1 MKLDQTRWTS
11 AHGWMPRAPGNLSD
25 ASLVLAFGS
34 RDVLKRAAALQ
45 TVRAAYPNACII
57 GSSTSGEILG
67 TEVTDESLVVT
78 AIRLET
84 SHSAAVRETINT
96 AEESFAVGERLAQSI
111 PHDDLIHTIVF
122 SDGSHVN
129 GSELVA
135 GIAAHLPPNVPLTG
149 GLAGDAD
156 RFEETYVI
164 WDGVAS
170 QHTIVLLGL
179 YGKNLRV
186 GFGSLGGWDTFGA
199 ERTITH
205 SHGNILYELD
215 GQSALALY
223 KTYLGAHAQGLPATA
238 FLFPLSVRTPDHP
251 RGVVRT
257 ILNVSE
263 ADQSMT
269 FAGDM
274 PEGGYA
280 RLMKANF
287 RQLIDGAEGAARTS
301 YKALGSVEPEFALL
315 ISCVGRK
322 IILKQRV
329 EDEVEAVREVLG
341 AHTPLTGFYS
351 YGEISP
357 LTPGVQCEL
366 HNQTM
371 TIIALREV
379 E

>member
-1 MKLDQTRWTS
+1 MKLEQTRWTG
-11 AHGWMPRAPGNLSD
+11 AHGWTPHTPGTLRD

-34 RDVLKRAAALQ
+34 RDVLKRGDTLQ
-45 TVRAAYPNACII
+45 ELCAAYPHAQVL

-78 AIRLET
+78 ALRFDNSCSVAARSTID
-84 SHSAAVRETINT
+84 SAEA
-96 AEESFAVGERLAQSI
+96 SFAVGERLAQSI

-122 SDGSHVN
+122 SDGSNVN

-135 GIAAHLPPNVPLTG
+135 GIATHLPPHVPLTG
-149 GLAGDAD
+149 GLAGDSD

-164 WDGVAS
+164 WDGVAE

-186 GFGSLGGWDTFGA
+186 GYGSLGGWDTFGA
-199 ERTITH
+199 ERRITRAR
-205 SHGNILYELD
+205 GNILYELD

-238 FLFPLSVRTPDHP
+238 FLFPLSIRTPDHP
-251 RGVVRT
+251 SGVVRT
-257 ILNVSE
+257 ILAVNE

-287 RQLIDGAEGAARTS
+287 GRLIDGAESAARTS
-301 YKALGSVEPEFALL
+301 YEAVGSVEPDFALL

-329 EDEVEAVREVLG
+329 EDEVEAVSQVLG
-341 AHTPLTGFYS
+341 THTALTGFYS

-371 TIIALREV
+371 SITALREV
-379 E
+379 

>member
-1 MKLDQTRWTS
+1 MKLEQTRWTS
-11 AHGWMPRAPGNLSD
+11 AHGWTPHSPGVLRD

-34 RDVLKRAAALQ
+34 RDVLKRDGALQ
-45 TVRAAYPNACII
+45 TVCAAYPQARVV

-78 AIRLET
+78 ALRFDSSSSI
-84 SHSAAVRETINT
+84 AVREAIHS
-96 AEESFAVGERLAQSI
+96 AQESFGVGERLAQAI
-111 PHDDLIHTIVF
+111 PHPALVHAIVF
-122 SDGSHVN
+122 SDGSNVN

-135 GIAAHLPPNVPLTG
+135 GIAAHLPPQVPLTG

-156 RFEETYVI
+156 RFQETYVI
-164 WDGVAS
+164 WDGVAE

-186 GFGSLGGWDTFGA
+186 GFGSLGGWDSFGA
-199 ERTITH
+199 ERRITR
-205 SHGNILYELD
+205 SRGNILYELE
-215 GQSALALY
+215 GLSALGLY

-251 RGVVRT
+251 NGVVRT
-257 ILNVSE
+257 ILAVNE
-263 ADQSMT
+263 TDQSMT
-269 FAGDM
+269 FAGDV

-287 RQLIDGAEGAARTS
+287 GRLIDGAEGAARTS
-301 YKALGSVEPEFALL
+301 YEALGSVEPELALL

-341 AHTPLTGFYS
+341 AHTALTGFYS

-357 LTPGVQCEL
+357 QTPGVKCEL

-371 TIIALREV
+371 TITALREV
-379 E
+379 

>member
-1 MKLDQTRWTS
+1 MKLEQMRWTS
-11 AHGWMPRAPGNLSD
+11 AHGWTPHSPGVLRD

-34 RDVLKRAAALQ
+34 RDVLKRDGALQ
-45 TVRAAYPNACII
+45 TVCAAYPQARVV

-78 AIRLET
+78 ALRFDSSSSI
-84 SHSAAVRETINT
+84 AVREAIHS
-96 AEESFAVGERLAQSI
+96 AQESFGVGERLAQAI
-111 PHDDLIHTIVF
+111 PHRGLVHAIVF
-122 SDGSHVN
+122 SDGSNVN

-135 GIAAHLPPNVPLTG
+135 GIAAHLPPHVPLTG

-156 RFEETYVI
+156 RFQETYVI
-164 WDGVAS
+164 WDGVAE

-186 GFGSLGGWDTFGA
+186 GFGSLGGWDSFGA
-199 ERTITH
+199 ERRITR
-205 SHGNILYELD
+205 SRGNILYELE
-215 GQSALALY
+215 GLSALGLY

-251 RGVVRT
+251 NGVVRT
-257 ILNVSE
+257 ILAVNE
-263 ADQSMT
+263 TDQSMT
-269 FAGDM
+269 FAGDV

-287 RQLIDGAEGAARTS
+287 GRLIDGAEGAARTS
-301 YKALGSVEPEFALL
+301 YEALGSVEPELALL

-341 AHTPLTGFYS
+341 AHTALTGFYS

-357 LTPGVQCEL
+357 QTPGVKCEL

-371 TIIALREV
+371 TITALREV
-379 E
+379 